1 MTPKEYLLQ
10 VQYLKRRVRNAQDK
24 VHEIEAMMQSVRAIQ
39 YDKISVQT
47 STAGDRLAADM
58 IRLEAAR
65 EMMIQ
70 QAADYY
76 TIYQTIEGQII
87 TMEPDLHRDILSL
100 RYLDGHSLQ
109 QVARLLNHAEKYI
122 QNEHGKALMEFG
134 RRFLGM

>member
-10 VQYLKRRVRNAQDK
+10 AQSLKRRVKIAQDK
-24 VHEIEAMMQSVRAIQ
+24 VHEIETMIASVRAIQ

-47 STAGDRLAADM
+47 SPAGDRLAADM

-87 TMEPDLHRDILSL
+87 TMDTALYRDILSL
-100 RYLDGHSLQ
+100 RYLQGHSLQ
-109 QVARLLNHAEKYI
+109 QIARLLKYSEKYI
-122 QNEHGKALMEFG
+122 LNEHGKALAEFG

>member
-47 STAGDRLAADM
+47 SPAGDRLAADM

-87 TMEPDLHRDILSL
+87 TMDPALYRDILTL
-100 RYLDGHSLQ
+100 RYLQGHSLQ
-109 QVARLLNHAEKYI
+109 QVARLLKYSDKYI
-122 QNEHGKALMEFG
+122 LNEHGKALAEFG

>member
-10 VQYLKRRVRNAQDK
+10 VQDLKRRVRNAQDK
-24 VHEIEAMMQSVRAIQ
+24 VREIETMMQSVRAIQ
-39 YDKISVQT
+39 YDKISVQQ
-47 STAGDRLAADM
+47 SPAGDRLAADM

-76 TIYQTIEGQII
+76 TILQTIEGQII
-87 TMEPDLHRDILSL
+87 TMDPPLFRDILSL
-100 RYLDGHSLQ
+100 RYLSGHSLQ
-109 QVARLLNHAEKYI
+109 QVARLLKYSDKYI
-122 QNEHGKALMEFG
+122 LNEHGKALAEFG

>member
-47 STAGDRLAADM
+47 SPAGDRLAADM

-87 TMEPDLHRDILSL
+87 TMDPALYRDILTL
-100 RYLDGHSLQ
+100 RYLQGHSLQ
-109 QVARLLNHAEKYI
+109 QVARLLKYSEKYI
-122 QNEHGKALMEFG
+122 LNEHGNALAEFG

>member
-47 STAGDRLAADM
+47 SPAGDRLAADM

-87 TMEPDLHRDILSL
+87 TMDPALYRDILTL
-100 RYLDGHSLQ
+100 RYLHGHSLQ
-109 QVARLLNHAEKYI
+109 QVARLLKYSEKYI
-122 QNEHGKALMEFG
+122 LNEHGKALAEFG

>member
-47 STAGDRLAADM
+47 SPAGDRLAADM

-87 TMEPDLHRDILSL
+87 TMDPALYRDILSL
-100 RYLDGHSLQ
+100 RYLQGYSLQ
-109 QVARLLNHAEKYI
+109 QVARLLKYSEKYI
-122 QNEHGKALMEFG
+122 MNEHGKALAEFG

>member
-10 VQYLKRRVRNAQDK
+10 VQYLKRRVRNAQEK

-47 STAGDRLAADM
+47 SPAGDRLAADM

-87 TMEPDLHRDILSL
+87 TMDPALYRDILTL
-100 RYLDGHSLQ
+100 RYLQGHSLQ
-109 QVARLLNHAEKYI
+109 QVARLLKYSEKYI
-122 QNEHGKALMEFG
+122 LNEHGKALAEFG

>member
-10 VQYLKRRVRNAQDK
+10 AQSLKRRVKIAQDK
-24 VHEIEAMMQSVRAIQ
+24 VHEIETMIASVRAIQ

-47 STAGDRLAADM
+47 SPAGDRLAADM

-87 TMEPDLHRDILSL
+87 TMDTALYRDILSL
-100 RYLDGHSLQ
+100 RYLQGHTLQ
-109 QVARLLNHAEKYI
+109 QIARLLKYSEKYI
-122 QNEHGKALMEFG
+122 LNEHGKALAEFG

>member
-47 STAGDRLAADM
+47 SPAGDRLAADM

-87 TMEPDLHRDILSL
+87 TMDPALYRDILSL
-100 RYLDGHSLQ
+100 RYLQGHSLQ
-109 QVARLLNHAEKYI
+109 QVARLLKYSEKYI
-122 QNEHGKALMEFG
+122 MNEHGKALAEFG

>member
-10 VQYLKRRVRNAQDK
+10 AQNLKRRVRLAQDK
-24 VHEIEAMMQSVRAIQ
+24 VHEIETMIASVRAIQ

-47 STAGDRLAADM
+47 SPAGDRLAADM

-87 TMEPDLHRDILSL
+87 TMDTALYRDILSL
-100 RYLDGHSLQ
+100 RYLQGHSLQ
-109 QVARLLNHAEKYI
+109 QIARLLKYSEKYI
-122 QNEHGKALMEFG
+122 LNEHGKALSEFG

>member
-1 MTPKEYLLQ
+1 MTPKQYLMQ
-10 VQYLKRRVRNAQDK
+10 AQTLKRRVERAQDK
-24 VHEIEAMMQSVRAIQ
+24 VREIETMMQSVRAIQ

-47 STAGDRLAADM
+47 SPAGDRLAADM

-76 TIYQTIEGQII
+76 TIYQTIEGQIAQI
-87 TMEPDLHRDILSL
+87 EPKRWRDILSM
-100 RYLDGHSLQ
+100 RYLQEHSLQ
-109 QVARLLNHAEKYI
+109 QIARISNYSEKYI
-122 QNEHGKALMEFG
+122 LNEHGKALAEFG

>member
-47 STAGDRLAADM
+47 SPAGDRLAADM

-87 TMEPDLHRDILSL
+87 TMDPALYRDILSL
-100 RYLDGHSLQ
+100 RYLQGHSLQ
-109 QVARLLNHAEKYI
+109 QVARLLKYSEKYI
-122 QNEHGKALMEFG
+122 LNEHGKALAEFG

>member
-24 VHEIEAMMQSVRAIQ
+24 VHEIEAMMQSARAIQ

-47 STAGDRLAADM
+47 SPAGDRLAADM

-87 TMEPDLHRDILSL
+87 TMDPALYRDILTL
-100 RYLDGHSLQ
+100 RYLQGHRLQ
-109 QVARLLNHAEKYI
+109 QIAQLLKYSEKYI
-122 QNEHGKALMEFG
+122 LNEHGKALAEFG